1 MKPSE
6 IVFDD
11 SISNRDKFGVYLKE
25 RRMELGMSVRYV
37 AGLIGVTPAYVSDI
51 ERGNRVAPL
60 NYLVKLIDVLKL
72 KDDELDDFYDL
83 AGCSHSNWADINDYL
98 KDNPNARRAIRLARD
113 RGLTEELY
121 DWINKIILE
130 EGNKIPDEDIFIR

>member
-1 MKPSE
+1 
-6 IVFDD
+6 
-11 SISNRDKFGVYLKE
+11 
-25 RRMELGMSVRYV
+25 
-37 AGLIGVTPAYVSDI
+37 
-51 ERGNRVAPL
+51 
-60 NYLVKLIDVLKL
+60 VKLIDVLKL